1 MAEPL
6 RVIIADDNYLV
17 REGTRRLLEDSG
29 EVAVLAAVGS
39 APELLEATRR
49 SRPDAVL
56 TDIRMPPAGQAAR
69 DGGQGAPAME
79 GIDAAH
85 AIRQADP
92 AIGVV
97 ILSQYA
103 DESYAFELFRNGTA
117 GLAYLL
123 KDRVGDLRQLLS
135 ALRAVVSGGSMV
147 DPQVVDALVAR
158 RARLRESPLA
168 RLTPRELD
176 VLREMAQGR
185 GTPASPPTCR
195 CRSPPWRSTSTRSSP
210 SSASAANKPSTGG
223 GGGADLP
230 ARRRPAPA
238 GVTTAILGAAAPAVV
253 NGSPAGVIRSS
264 ASPSTRRARRQTRCP
279 SA

>member
-6 RVIIADDNYLV
+6 RIVIADDNYLV

-29 EVAVLAAVGS
+29 QVTVQAAVGS
-39 APELLEATRR
+39 APELLDAVHRTR
-49 SRPDAVL
+49 PEAVL
-56 TDIRMPPAGQAAR
+56 TDIRMPAGPAAGRMA
-69 DGGQGAPAME
+69 GPAME

-85 AIRQADP
+85 RIKASTP
-92 AIGVV
+92 GVGVV

-123 KDRVGDLRQLLS
+123 KDRVGDLRQLLA
-135 ALRAVVSGGSMV
+135 ALREVAAGGSV
-147 DPQVVDALVAR
+147 IDPQVVDALVAR

-185 GTPASPPTCR
+185 GNAGIARELFLSESSVEKHVNAIFAKLDLASEQQVNRRVAAVLTFLRDASLRPP
-195 CRSPPWRSTSTRSSP
+195 
-210 SSASAANKPSTGG
+210 
-223 GGGADLP
+223 DH
-230 ARRRPAPA
+230 
-238 GVTTAILGAAAPAVV
+238 
-253 NGSPAGVIRSS
+253 
-264 ASPSTRRARRQTRCP
+264 
-279 SA
+279 

>member
-1 MAEPL
+1 MAEQL
-6 RVIIADDNYLV
+6 RIVIADDNYLV

-29 EVAVLAAVGS
+29 QVTVQAAVGS
-39 APELLEATRR
+39 APELLDAVRR

-56 TDIRMPPAGQAAR
+56 TDIRMPAGPAADQAA
-69 DGGQGAPAME
+69 GPAME

-85 AIRQADP
+85 NIKASVP
-92 AIGVV
+92 GVGVV

-135 ALRAVVSGGSMV
+135 ALREVAAGGSV
-147 DPQVVDALVAR
+147 IDPQVVDALVTR
-158 RARLRESPLA
+158 RVRLRESPLA

-185 GTPASPPTCR
+185 GNAGIAQDLHLSESSIEKHVNAIFTKLDLASEALVHR
-195 CRSPPWRSTSTRSSP
+195 RV
-210 SSASAANKPSTGG
+210 AATLTFLRDAG
-223 GGGADLP
+223 L
-230 ARRRPAPA
+230 RAP
-238 GVTTAILGAAAPAVV
+238 G
-253 NGSPAGVIRSS
+253 
-264 ASPSTRRARRQTRCP
+264 
-279 SA
+279 